1 MLGAV
6 AGDIIG
12 SPYEWNNTQDRYF
25 ELCRGTRGWFRGREI
40 TFHPKFTDDTVMTLA
55 VARWLM
61 SDEDRNA
68 SRLILMMQSM
78 GREYIDSGFAP
89 MFKRWIL
96 SEDPRPNNSYGNGAA
111 MRVSPVAMVA
121 GSLPEAIALARMTAE
136 VSHIHPEGVK
146 GAEAMAQAVWMAR
159 HGRSKD
165 DIRFA
170 MTHDFGYDLDMPEN
184 EMVSLLAGCVKEPI
198 LINGEES
205 GEFYFRETG
214 KIDSSCQNTVPAAVR
229 AFLSGDS
236 FEDTVRRAVAYGGDS
251 DTIASMAGAI
261 AAPFYGGVPE
271 KISGMCDVYLTAE
284 LRSLMQSFENVSL
297 ERRAAHP
304 IKVEHRRDDSF
315 KIIRTGNEKIYV
327 APSYRTDLIDALKAR
342 FGDGIRI
349 IKPSH
354 MPQLL
359 VYMSLQDKNGTY
371 LENPRPDV
379 RTIYFQDGEFRTSAT
394 MTGEN
399 LPPKEIREESR
410 RDFLEI
416 HDYALQVKSQL
427 QQACGYFGDGSI
439 HFANAYFPVVF
450 SERIEVWKGDI
461 FAGSAGLDPA
471 NGLLKIN
478 QGGDYGSMEYFGPRT
493 ESVFNS
499 VNIASIKES
508 LGRYCLDEGIGI
520 YDRNRTSNIETAN
533 KDVSSSMD
541 NNLLNAVEAVRQ
553 KHSNSGMKK

>member
-25 ELCRGTRGWFRGREI
+25 ELCRGTRGWFRGREV

-61 SDEDRNA
+61 NDPDRKA
-68 SRLILMMQSM
+68 SNLIRIMQSM

-89 MFKRWIL
+89 MFKHWIL
-96 SEDPRPNNSYGNGAA
+96 SDDPRANNSYGNGAA

-121 GSLPEAIALARMTAE
+121 ESLPEAINLARLTAE
-136 VSHIHPEGVK
+136 VSHSHPEAIK
-146 GAEAMAQAVWMAR
+146 GAEAMAQAIWMAH

-170 MTHDFGYDLDMPEN
+170 ISNDFGYDLSMPEN

-198 LINGEES
+198 LINGEDT

-229 AFLSGDS
+229 AFLEGDS

-261 AAPFYGGVPE
+261 AAPFHGGVPE
-271 KISGMCDVYLTAE
+271 KISGMCNVYLSQE
-284 LRSLMQSFENVSL
+284 LRSLMQSFEHVCM
-297 ERRAAHP
+297 ERRSSHP
-304 IKVEHRRDDSF
+304 IKVEHKRDDSF
-315 KIIRTGNEKIYV
+315 RIIRHGDDKTYV
-327 APSYRTDLIDALKAR
+327 APSYRKDLIEALKER
-342 FGDGIRI
+342 FGDDIKI
-349 IKPSH
+349 IKPSE
-354 MPQLL
+354 MNDTLSRLSAQTK
-359 VYMSLQDKNGTY
+359 DGTY
-371 LENPRPDV
+371 LETLLPDV

-394 MTGEN
+394 MKGEG
-399 LPPKEIREESR
+399 LPPQPIREESR
-410 RDFLEI
+410 KDFLEI
-416 HDYALQVKSQL
+416 HDYAQDVKNRL
-427 QQACGYFGDGSI
+427 QQACGYDGSGSI
-439 HFANAYFPVVF
+439 HFANAYFPRIY
-450 SERIEVWKGDI
+450 SERVEIWKGDV
-461 FAGSAGLDPA
+461 FAGSVGIDPS

-478 QGGDYGSMEYFGPRT
+478 QGGDFGPMEWYEDRT

-499 VNIASIKES
+499 ISMDSIKES
-508 LGRYCLDEGIGI
+508 IGRYCLDEGIGI
-520 YDRNRTSNIETAN
+520 FDKNRTSNVQTAN
-533 KDVSSSMD
+533 KDVSLSNDSK
-541 NNLLNAVEAVRQ
+541 LHEAVSMSNARQ
-553 KHSNSGMKK
+553 HSIKK